1 MCGDCVV
8 TVCGDSVCGVSVCG
22 GSVCGDIAGLAVG
35 SSGSGLP

>member
-1 MCGDCVV
+1 MVAVCVV
-8 TVCGDSVCGVSVCG
+8 AVCD